1 MLAELAAA
9 NAAFAVIKQAVTNGK
24 EIAAAGSAIAEFVGA
39 KAKLQAKA
47 AKKGGGS
54 DLEEFMALEKIT
66 LKNVKVTVNFDIDLD
81 TLKRFL
87 ETKERDCDDLMAIYD
102 MICTQSDRL
111 NEQGEP
117 ENIRAYF
124 DIDPETFNLLEKQV
138 KTDLKKS
145 YVTDSEHPHL
155 RRIK

>member
-1 MLAELAAA
+1 MT
-9 NAAFAVIKQAVTNGK
+9 F
-24 EIAAAGSAIAEFVGA
+24 
-39 KAKLQAKA
+39 
-47 AKKGGGS
+47 
-54 DLEEFMALEKIT
+54 EEVT
-66 LKNVKVTVNFDIDLD
+66 LKNVRVTVNFDIDLY

-138 KTDLKKS
+138 KTDFKKS
-145 YVTDSEHPHL
+145 YVTDSDHPHL